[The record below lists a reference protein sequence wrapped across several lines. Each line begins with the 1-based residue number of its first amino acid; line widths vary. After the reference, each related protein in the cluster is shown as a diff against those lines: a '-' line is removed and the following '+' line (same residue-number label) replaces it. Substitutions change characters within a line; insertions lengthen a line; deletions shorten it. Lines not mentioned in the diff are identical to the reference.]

1 MSDWISDVG
10 SSDMPRA
17 ASDTARGP
25 GFPRSREN
33 GDASAASRSAFL
45 ARSLGR
51 PFGAGFRLALGGA
64 FGLVVAFARLER
76 GRRDDGGDGE
86 IAVVDHRRRALR
98 QRDLADRK
106 STRLNSSHSCAYRM
120 PSSA

>member
-64 FGLVVAFARLER
+64 FALVVAFARLER
-76 GRRDDGGDGE
+76 GRRDDGGAGE

-98 QRDLADRK
+98 QRDLADLD
-106 STRLNSSHSCAYRM
+106 SIAHQQTPAQGFE
-120 PSSA
+120 

>member
-1 MSDWISDVG
+1 MKPTLCRFIAYLAPGLPRPTQSCITRYFQAEAVLLRKQE
-10 SSDMPRA
+10 PRA

-51 PFGAGFRLALGGA
+51 PFGAGFRLALGGVRPLPGGR
-64 FGLVVAFARLER
+64 GLLKI
-76 GRRDDGGDGE
+76 GR
-86 IAVVDHRRRALR
+86 AHV
-98 QRDLADRK
+98 
-106 STRLNSSHSCAYRM
+106 
-120 PSSA
+120 

>member
-1 MSDWISDVG
+1 MKPTLCRFIAYLTPGLPRPTQSCITRYFQAEAVLLRKQE
-10 SSDMPRA
+10 PRA

-51 PFGAGFRLALGGA
+51 PFGPGFRLALGGA
-64 FGLVVAFARLER
+64 FGLVVAFARLEI
-76 GRRDDGGDGE
+76 GRASCRAGE
-86 IAVVDHRRRALR
+86 CQYV
-98 QRDLADRK
+98 
-106 STRLNSSHSCAYRM
+106 
-120 PSSA
+120 